1 MALTNKRIMIMADTV
16 VGDEKIATHNATIT
30 INGTEKKLTLTTNY
44 LDKDKY
50 NSNKSVV
57 DADQNTFETSAETL
71 FTGTAIYA

>member
-16 VGDEKIATHNATIT
+16 VGDEKIATHSATIT

-57 DADQNTFETSAETL
+57 DADQSTFETSAETL